1 MLSIWKQDAVAG
13 QKSSLIWEIS
23 AIDSKVS
30 ELMDS
35 LLNSGTAKNKLKM
48 TGNIKDAKKKIAVKK
63 REQDENNKPELSFV
77 DSLLMMYKLR
87 MKTTKA
93 KGQCRVYD
101 NIRLYAHN
109 FGDFVFHQIVLQI

>member
-1 MLSIWKQDAVAG
+1 MIFP
-13 QKSSLIWEIS
+13 E
-23 AIDSKVS
+23 
-30 ELMDS
+30 
-35 LLNSGTAKNKLKM
+35 
-48 TGNIKDAKKKIAVKK
+48 KKIVGKLQIVVISGKPWNCRYFPWTKHSRVVVSQAIYFSTSFAVKK

-93 KGQCRVYD
+93 KAECRAYD

-109 FGDFVFHQIVLQI
+109 LGDFVFY